1 MPNRAPSGLYSA
13 RQAIAI
19 ELLARRVSSLEDQ
32 VIYQL
37 ARHDEAHRQGRHG
50 SANFHMGFATGL
62 RMARAQCAEDHLAIE
77 HLLRAP

>member
-1 MPNRAPSGLYSA
+1 MSNRAPSGLYSA
-13 RQAIAI
+13 RLSTAL
-19 ELLARRVSSLEDQ
+19 ETLARRVRSLEDQ
-32 VIYQL
+32 MIYQL

-62 RMARAQCAEDHLAIE
+62 RMARAQCAEDEIAIE